1 MEANVNPID
10 LSSIHEK
17 ATTIL
22 QTAAVAALAIPPPA
36 GPIVAAAIEALQG
49 VLEGAMPVV
58 EYCVQSRLIEPL
70 KLAAPYIDARYQ
82 DKLFAGIE
90 TQTMDMVIA
99 CVKDTAAWKLGK
111 GSNAI
116 GIDSGEVSRTENVVL
131 AIMYDTGMPR
141 WMALGAISEMAWDN
155 NGKAFSRL
163 CFDQACDIL
172 GQPRSDRDLGHIMA
186 IGYAKWNGQDDVY
199 GDGASA
205 APTLPPPP
213 PGFHKLTPDELATAN
228 ATAIAKTA
236 GGRTPPGVVGYLWDG
251 KAKTYKLNTNFD
263 SRSEEE
269 MAKLADQQKAARII
283 KAGDIYD
290 LTTIQH
296 LQGRGML
303 SAEQAK
309 AAAASAMATEGGSE
323 SSYMQKDAGIPM
335 WAKAAAGVA
344 VVAVAVAIVRK

>member
-36 GPIVAAAIEALQG
+36 GEIVAAAIEALQA

-163 CFDQACDIL
+163 CFDEACDRL
-172 GQPRSDRDLGHIMA
+172 GLPRTDRDLGHIMA

-199 GDGASA
+199 GTSEAPPVPQGPESEYDKEWKKSALPYSPAVLKQGGGLTQQGVDFYRAATSVAIEDGNYKSEQEFFYDWTVRPAGSTIEFWHSLSHDLWVNSA
-205 APTLPPPP
+205 YNKKQLDDANKAYAEANRAKVKTESPTVY
-213 PGFHKLTPDELATAN
+213 TT
-228 ATAIAKTA
+228 
-236 GGRTPPGVVGYLWDG
+236 
-251 KAKTYKLNTNFD
+251 KA
-263 SRSEEE
+263 
-269 MAKLADQQKAARII
+269 
-283 KAGDIYD
+283 
-290 LTTIQH
+290 
-296 LQGRGML
+296 
-303 SAEQAK
+303 
-309 AAAASAMATEGGSE
+309 
-323 SSYMQKDAGIPM
+323 AGIPT